1 MLIHNNKTISV
12 SRFVDVD
19 WEKTRSVVKTWYAVY
34 IQSKWEK
41 VVDWLN
47 SQWAYKD
54 YIMMTDWIYQ
64 ILIWDLI
71 DDWFSNYVVNWWQIF
86 SDLTWS
92 HWQYLLKEIYD

>member
-1 MLIHNNKTISV
+1 MLIHSNKTISV
-12 SRFVDVD
+12 SRFVDVG
-19 WEKTRSVVKTWYAVY
+19 WEKTRSIVKTWYVAY

-47 SQWAYKD
+47 SQWVYKD

-71 DDWFSNYVVNWWQIF
+71 NDWTINYVVDWWQIF